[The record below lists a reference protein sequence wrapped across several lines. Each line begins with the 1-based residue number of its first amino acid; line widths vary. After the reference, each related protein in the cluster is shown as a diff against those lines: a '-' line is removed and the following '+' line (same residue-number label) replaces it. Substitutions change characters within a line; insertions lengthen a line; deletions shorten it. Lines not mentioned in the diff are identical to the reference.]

1 MIDDEEV
8 RPRAR
13 PAEFPAETGVSVD
26 EADEADPRVGDGAEG
41 VAPALVPPPSAPRR
55 RPLRWFAGGVAGLL
69 VVGLALDTADLLTR
83 AFQAGWAPGL
93 LVSGALATAGIG
105 LVVGLVREAAALAR
119 LRDVERLRV
128 VASRARD
135 AGGEGGDTA
144 AARVLAIYA
153 GRPGLEPALAR
164 LRDLIDDAHDGAE
177 VVRLVEIELLSVI
190 DRAAF
195 KLVSRAAR
203 DTALVTALSP
213 AALIDAAI
221 VMWRNGRMI
230 REVAALYGARP
241 GWLGSL
247 RLTRGALIGLATAGA
262 TESAHHMAVD
272 ALGGTLT
279 AAVSTRVGTGLVNGL
294 MTARLGLS
302 AMRLVRPIPFALDR
316 APGLGP
322 IRAELLKLP
331 GDAAP

>member
-1 MIDDEEV
+1 MTDDEEV
-8 RPRAR
+8 RPRAQ
-13 PAEFPAETGVSVD
+13 PAEFPSETGVPVD
-26 EADEADPRVGDGAEG
+26 ETEGGDVSADDGGEG
-41 VAPALVPPPSAPRR
+41 GTTALGLPPAPKSH
-55 RPLRWFAGGVAGLL
+55 PLRWFVGGLAGLF
-69 VVGLALDTADLLTR
+69 VVGLGLDTADLLAR
-83 AFQAGWAPGL
+83 AFAVGWAAGL
-93 LVSGALATAGIG
+93 FVAGLSAAAALG

-119 LRDVERLRV
+119 LRDVERLRN
-128 VASRARD
+128 ASSRARD
-135 AGGEGGDTA
+135 ADGEGGDTA
-144 AARVLAIYA
+144 AARVVALYA
-153 GRPGLEPALAR
+153 GRPELEPALTR
-164 LRDLIDDAHDGAE
+164 LRDLVDDAHDGPE
-177 VVRLVEIELLSVI
+177 IVRLVEIELLSVV

-241 GWLGSL
+241 GWLGTL

-279 AAVSTRVGTGLVNGL
+279 AAVSTRVGTGLINGL

-302 AMRLVRPIPFALDR
+302 AMRLVRPIPFAPDR
-316 APGLGP
+316 VPGLGP

-331 GDAAP
+331 GDATP